1 MTNYLI
7 KNNIITK
14 DNQEIYDYGIFV
26 LLFNC
31 GCLLSIILQG
41 ILLNNVIYS
50 MYFLLFFV
58 PIRVLLG
65 GYHCKSPYSCFITF
79 NLLFSI
85 NYKLAYSISQEILML
100 IGIILIL
107 ISLILHHKEN
117 SHFKSLLYI
126 IVLLFLIIDYFN
138 ILSPIYI
145 SSALIL
151 SSLLFLFNSVVMYF
165 KNTFLTK

>member
-26 LLFNC
+26 
-31 GCLLSIILQG
+31 LLSIILQG

-65 GYHCKSPYSCFITF
+65 GYHCK
-79 NLLFSI
+79 
-85 NYKLAYSISQEILML
+85 
-100 IGIILIL
+100 
-107 ISLILHHKEN
+107 
-117 SHFKSLLYI
+117 
-126 IVLLFLIIDYFN
+126 V
-138 ILSPIYI
+138 
-145 SSALIL
+145 
-151 SSLLFLFNSVVMYF
+151 SV
-165 KNTFLTK
+165 K